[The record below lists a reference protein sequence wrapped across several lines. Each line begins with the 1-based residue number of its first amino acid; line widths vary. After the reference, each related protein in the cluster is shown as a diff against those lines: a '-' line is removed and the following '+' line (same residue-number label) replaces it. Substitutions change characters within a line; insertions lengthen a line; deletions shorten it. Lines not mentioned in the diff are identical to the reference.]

1 MSTSRNGQA
10 EQDQSRHVP
19 SLGNFSFI
27 HQLTAVMGLG
37 VTISLVLPWVF
48 YLAGIRDAHFHG
60 LTAVWLCAGVTM
72 MPAVWSFGPFANR
85 YPVASTL
92 MTTTWRIS
100 AIAGIALVATATKW
114 PEYNLFSLCLV
125 GCYFL
130 FITLESWLSIRK
142 LYLSRR

>member
-1 MSTSRNGQA
+1 MSSSRNGQA
-10 EQDQSRHVP
+10 EQDQSRCGP
-19 SLGNFSFI
+19 SLGKSPLM
-27 HQLTAVMGLG
+27 HQLATVMGLG
-37 VTISLVLPWVF
+37 IAVSLVLPLIF
-48 YLAGIRDAHFHG
+48 SLAGIRDAHFYG

-72 MPAVWSFGPFANR
+72 TPAVWSFGPFAKR

-100 AIAGIALVATATKW
+100 AMAGIALIATATKW
-114 PEYNLFSLCLV
+114 PDYNLFSLCLV